1 MFDPDFLCLS
11 RFRRKDRD
19 LGRGFEDVREEE
31 KGGPGRRKR
40 LKSKKLKG
48 I

>member
-31 KGGPGRRKR
+31 KGVPGRRKR

-48 I
+48 M